1 MEEKQ
6 LKYYKMHHDL
16 EEQIHR
22 GELRAGD
29 RVPSENQLAAAY
41 QVSRQTVR
49 KALAILEQEGY
60 IYAMHGK
67 GTFVSERL
75 RPGHKS
81 HNIAVVTT
89 YLSDYI
95 FPRVIQGIDDVLTA
109 EGYSILL
116 KNTHNSRSQEARC
129 LEELLQKDIDGVIIE
144 PSKSQ
149 ISCRHLHLYE
159 QLESYGIPYVFIQG
173 CFDRMEDR
181 PQVLMDDCRG
191 GYMITKYLLDNGHR
205 SIAGIFKADDG
216 QGRMR
221 YAGYTKALMEHSLKI
236 KNRQI
241 LWVDS
246 EDIREME
253 MESDRIL
260 KRLDGCTACVCY
272 NDEIASKL
280 VKVLQS
286 AEVKVPD
293 QISVIGIDNSS
304 LARFCEVPITS
315 VNNPANEIGKCAAQ
329 IILDKIDKNM
339 EMYSAEFAPEL
350 VMRNSVKLYNEVM

>member
-29 RVPSENQLAAAY
+29 RVPSENQLAAVY

-205 SIAGIFKADDG
+205 SIAGIFKADDIQG
-216 QGRMR
+216 QNRHRG
-221 YAGYTKALMEHSLKI
+221 YVQALQEAGMLYDPDKVIWFHTEDRKVHPREG
-236 KNRQI
+236 I
-241 LWVDS
+241 L
-246 EDIREME
+246 
-253 MESDRIL
+253 
-260 KRLDGCTACVCY
+260 RL
-272 NDEIASKL
+272 
-280 VKVLQS
+280 
-286 AEVKVPD
+286 
-293 QISVIGIDNSS
+293 
-304 LARFCEVPITS
+304 LARGFHWMPSYAITIRSLCRSFRHWPPAGS
-315 VNNPANEIGKCAAQ
+315 VFRRIFLSPAMTIHAWPW
-329 IILDKIDKNM
+329 
-339 EMYSAEFAPEL
+339 EMVFTSRPSCIPRRSWERWPHSCCCL
-350 VMRNSVKLYNEVM
+350 C

>member
-205 SIAGIFKADDG
+205 SIAGIFKADD
-216 QGRMR
+216 
-221 YAGYTKALMEHSLKI
+221 I
-236 KNRQI
+236 
-241 LWVDS
+241 
-246 EDIREME
+246 
-253 MESDRIL
+253 
-260 KRLDGCTACVCY
+260 
-272 NDEIASKL
+272 
-280 VKVLQS
+280 
-286 AEVKVPD
+286 
-293 QISVIGIDNSS
+293 
-304 LARFCEVPITS
+304 
-315 VNNPANEIGKCAAQ
+315 
-329 IILDKIDKNM
+329 
-339 EMYSAEFAPEL
+339 
-350 VMRNSVKLYNEVM
+350 

>member
-29 RVPSENQLAAAY
+29 RVPSENQLAAVY

-286 AEVKVPD
+286 AEIKVPD

-304 LARFCEVPITS
+304 
-315 VNNPANEIGKCAAQ
+315 Q
-329 IILDKIDKNM
+329 D
-339 EMYSAEFAPEL
+339 L
-350 VMRNSVKLYNEVM
+350 VKYRSHR